1 MTAAG
6 ERLIAAAKEMRTM
19 AKIPEDIIKAGRRCY
34 DGLGRGSVS
43 DSEHI
48 ARAILA
54 AEKRGEE
61 RERERL
67 ANMLDPEIGL
77 PSDRLL
83 RVIHADVET
92 RGRKNNKFAVT
103 VHHRSIVLSAVA
115 AAIRKGPDK

>member
-48 ARAILA
+48 AIALLA

-61 RERERL
+61 RERGRTDKALREYRARL
-67 ANMLDPEIGL
+67 NDIPLGHENAQ
-77 PSDRLL
+77 
-83 RVIHADVET
+83 
-92 RGRKNNKFAVT
+92 RGASTYNWKVT
-103 VHHRSIVLSAVA
+103 VYEEIA
-115 AAIRKGPDK
+115 AAIRKGSD